1 MDTNIAAIT
10 YAKFHSENFLPAV
23 EEALAD
29 GRLDGDL
36 AEDLTEAIRISRTVG
51 PSASFGNSML
61 GEVLLVI
68 LCQLLPRQKKTSR
81 RS

>member
-1 MDTNIAAIT
+1 MDKNIAAAT
-10 YAKFHSENFLPAV
+10 YSKFYNDKFMPAI

-36 AEDLTEAIRISRTVG
+36 AEDLKEAIRISRTTG

-61 GEVLLVI
+61 GEVLFTI
-68 LCQLLPRQKKTSR
+68 LCESLPKPKKT
-81 RS
+81 RSKS